1 MGIMRQRIL
10 AAILALVFVSTPV
23 FGQKT
28 GTQFLWKVEGPG
40 GSTAYLL
47 GSLHVLTA
55 DYYPL
60 SATINKAFAESKTLV
75 EEVDIDEVSDPMVM
89 MAALSKAML
98 TDGRTLDQ
106 IIAPDLF
113 AEVKKRAE
121 KAGLP
126 MMALQRM
133 KPWLVAITLM
143 APTLQAAG
151 FKPELGIDK
160 HFFDRAKDSGMK
172 RQALETMAFQLD
184 SFDSLSPKLQ
194 EELLKTTIQDLDK
207 EVAGVKDMAQA
218 WAFGNVAAMEKLTL
232 TMRTE
237 APELYQK
244 LLVERNNNWIPHVE
258 TCLKQ
263 DSGCFIVVGAA
274 HLLGPDGLPTLLNKK
289 GYKVTQ
295 Q

>member
-1 MGIMRQRIL
+1 MRHRAL
-10 AAILALVFVSTPV
+10 AAVLILALVSIPV
-23 FGQKT
+23 FGQKA
-28 GTQFLWKVEGPG
+28 GSQFMWKVEGPG
-40 GSTAYLL
+40 GSSAYLL

-55 DYYPL
+55 EFYPL
-60 SATINKAFAESKTLV
+60 SAIINKAFAESKTLV
-75 EEVDIDEVSDPMVM
+75 EEVDIDEMNDPMVM

-98 TDGRTLDQ
+98 ADGRTLDQ
-106 IIAPDLF
+106 VIAPDVY

-121 KAGLP
+121 KAGMP
-126 MMALQRM
+126 MAAIQRM

-151 FKPELGIDK
+151 FKPELGIDR

-172 RQALETMAFQLD
+172 RQGLETMAFQLD
-184 SFDSLSPKLQ
+184 QFDSLSPKLQ
-194 EELLKTTIQDLDK
+194 EELLKTTMEDLDK
-207 EVAGVKDMAQA
+207 EVNGVKEMAQA
-218 WAFGNVAAMEKLTL
+218 WQFGNVAAMEKMTL
-232 TMRTE
+232 TELQE

-244 LLVERNNNWIPHVE
+244 LLVDRNHNWIPHIE

-263 DSGCFIVVGAA
+263 NAGCFVVVGAA
-274 HLLGPDGLPTLLNKK
+274 HLVGPDGLPTLLSKK

>member
-1 MGIMRQRIL
+1 MRQRALAVIL
-10 AAILALVFVSTPV
+10 AVVLVSTTV
-23 FGQKT
+23 FAQKP
-28 GTQFLWKVEGPG
+28 GRHFMWKVEGPG

-55 DYYPL
+55 EYYPL

-75 EEVDIDEVSDPMVM
+75 EEVDIDETSDPMIM

-106 IIAPDLF
+106 IIAPELY
-113 AEVKKRAE
+113 AEVTKRAE
-121 KAGLP
+121 AAGLP
-126 MMALQRM
+126 MAAIQRM

-143 APTLQAAG
+143 VPTLQAAG
-151 FKPELGIDK
+151 FKAELGVDR

-172 RQALETMAFQLD
+172 RQGLETMAYQLD
-184 SFDSLSPKLQ
+184 RFDSLSPKMQ

-207 EVAGVKDMAQA
+207 EVASVKEMAAA
-218 WAFGNVAAMEKLTL
+218 WSFGDVAALEKFTL
-232 TMRTE
+232 TEMKN
-237 APELYQK
+237 APELYQL

-258 TCLKQ
+258 ACLK
-263 DSGCFIVVGAA
+263 DNAGCFIVVGAA
-274 HLLGPDGLPTLLNKK
+274 HLVGPDGLPALLAKK

>member
-1 MGIMRQRIL
+1 MRQRVV
-10 AAILALVFVSTPV
+10 AAILALVLVSTPV
-23 FGQKT
+23 FGQKP
-28 GTQFLWKVEGPG
+28 GSHFMWKVEGPG

-55 DYYPL
+55 EYYPL

-75 EEVDIDEVSDPMVM
+75 EEVDIDEASDPAVM

-106 IIAPDLF
+106 IIAPALF
-113 AEVKKRAE
+113 ADVKKRAE
-121 KAGLP
+121 AAGLP

-143 APTLQAAG
+143 MPTLQAAG
-151 FKPELGIDK
+151 FKAELGVDR
-160 HFFDRAKDSGMK
+160 HFFDRAKDAGMK
-172 RQALETMAFQLD
+172 RQGLETMVYQLD
-184 SFDSLSPKLQ
+184 RFDAMSPKLQ
-194 EELLKTTIQDLDK
+194 EELLKTTLEDLDNTVASVK
-207 EVAGVKDMAQA
+207 EIAQA
-218 WAFGNVAAMEKLTL
+218 WSFGNVAAIEKFTL
-232 TMRTE
+232 GQMKD
-237 APELYQK
+237 APELYQR

-263 DSGCFIVVGAA
+263 NAGCFIVVGAA
-274 HLLGPDGLPTLLNKK
+274 HLVGPDGLPVLLAKK

>member
-1 MGIMRQRIL
+1 MRVI
-10 AAILALVFVSTPV
+10 AAILALALASTPV
-23 FGQKT
+23 VAQNT
-28 GTQFLWKVEGPG
+28 GRNFLWKVEGE
-40 GSTAYLL
+40 GSSAYLL

-55 DYYPL
+55 DFYPL
-60 SATINKAFAESKTLV
+60 SAAINKAFTESKTLV
-75 EEVDIDEVSDPMVM
+75 EEVDIDETSDPMVM

-98 TDGRTLDQ
+98 TGGQTLDQ
-106 IIAPDLF
+106 VVAPETF

-121 KAGLP
+121 QVGMP

-151 FKPELGIDK
+151 FKPELGVDR

-172 RQALETMAFQLD
+172 RQALETMAYQID
-184 SFDSLSPKLQ
+184 RFDALSPKLQ
-194 EELLKTTIQDLDK
+194 EELLKTTMEDLDK
-207 EVAGVKDMAQA
+207 EVAGVKELAQA
-218 WAFGNVAAMEKLTL
+218 WTFGNVAEMERLTL
-232 TMRTE
+232 LTMKE
-237 APELYQK
+237 APELYQR

-263 DSGCFIVVGAA
+263 KAGCFIVVGAA
-274 HLLGPDGLPTLLNKK
+274 HLVGPDGLPALLTKK

>member
-1 MGIMRQRIL
+1 MRHRAL
-10 AAILALVFVSTPV
+10 AAIVLFVFVTTPA
-23 FGQKT
+23 FAQKT
-28 GTQFLWKVEGPG
+28 GNQFMWKVEGPN

-47 GSLHVLTA
+47 GSLHVLTP
-55 DYYPL
+55 DFYPL
-60 SATINKAFAESKTLV
+60 SAAINKAFSESKTLV
-75 EEVDIDEVSDPMVM
+75 EEVDIDEMSDPMMM

-106 IIAPDLF
+106 VIAPELF
-113 AEVKKRAE
+113 AEVKTRAE

-151 FKPELGIDK
+151 FKPELGIDR

-184 SFDSLSPKLQ
+184 QFDTLPAKLQ
-194 EELLKTTIQDLDK
+194 EEMLKSTLEDLDT
-207 EVAGVKDMAQA
+207 EVSGVKDMAQA
-218 WAFGNVAAMEKLTL
+218 WTFGNVAAIEKLTL
-232 TMRTE
+232 MSLQD
-237 APELYQK
+237 APELYQR
-244 LLVERNNNWIPHVE
+244 LLVDRNRNWIPHVE
-258 TCLKQ
+258 ACIKNN
-263 DSGCFIVVGAA
+263 SGCFIVVGAA
-274 HLLGPDGLPTLLNKK
+274 HLVGPDGLPTLLSKK

>member
-1 MGIMRQRIL
+1 MRHRAL
-10 AAILALVFVSTPV
+10 AAIVLFVFVSTPILA
-23 FGQKT
+23 QKT
-28 GTQFLWKVEGPG
+28 GNQFMWKVEGPD
-40 GSTAYLL
+40 GSSAYLL

-55 DYYPL
+55 DFYPL
-60 SATINKAFAESKTLV
+60 SAAINKAFAQSKTLV
-75 EEVDIDEVSDPMVM
+75 EEVDIDETSDPMIM

-106 IIAPDLF
+106 VVAPEVY

-121 KAGLP
+121 KGGLP

-151 FKPELGIDK
+151 FKPELGIDR

-184 SFDSLSPKLQ
+184 QFDTLSPKLQ
-194 EELLKTTIQDLDK
+194 EDLLKSTMEDLDT
-207 EVAGVKDMAQA
+207 EVNGVKDMAQA
-218 WAFGNVAAMEKLTL
+218 WTFGNVAAIEKLTL
-232 TMRTE
+232 ASLQE
-237 APELYQK
+237 APELYQR
-244 LLVERNNNWIPHVE
+244 LLVDRNRNWIPHVE
-258 TCLKQ
+258 ACIKNN
-263 DSGCFIVVGAA
+263 SGCFIVVGAA
-274 HLLGPDGLPTLLNKK
+274 HLVGPDGLPALLAKK

>member
-1 MGIMRQRIL
+1 MRHRAL
-10 AAILALVFVSTPV
+10 ATIALFVLVSTPA
-23 FGQKT
+23 FGQKS
-28 GTQFLWKVEGPG
+28 GNQFMWKVEGPG
-40 GSTAYLL
+40 GSSAYLL

-55 DYYPL
+55 DFYPL

-75 EEVDIDEVSDPMVM
+75 EEVDIDEMNDPMVM

-106 IIAPDLF
+106 VIAPELF

-121 KAGLP
+121 QAGMP
-126 MMALQRM
+126 MIAIQRM

-172 RQALETMAFQLD
+172 RQGLETMAFQLD
-184 SFDSLSPKLQ
+184 QFDSMSPKLQ
-194 EELLKTTIQDLDK
+194 EEMLRTTIEDLDK
-207 EVAGVKDMAQA
+207 EVAGVKEMAQA
-218 WAFGNVAAMEKLTL
+218 WSFGNIAAMEKMTL
-232 TMRTE
+232 DEMKD
-237 APELYQK
+237 APELYQR
-244 LLVERNNNWIPHVE
+244 LLVQRNQNWIPHVE
-258 TCLKQ
+258 ACIK
-263 DSGCFIVVGAA
+263 DSSGCFIVVGAA
-274 HLLGPDGLPTLLNKK
+274 HLVGPDGLPTLLAKK